1 MERKHYDKPYL
12 RIECFCPNEYCTPCK
27 TELTPF
33 TEKWG
38 SNIYLDF
45 NSNDSYNAGEFYAG
59 NTTQEDGTKKSIDIY
74 ELQANT
80 GTDWNKLESLPSLTD
95 GISYTGGQFNLL
107 IDGFTEEVPVKFNKL
122 GTADVLI
129 KDGVAYRNHS

>member
-1 MERKHYDKPYL
+1 MERKPYNKPFL
-12 RIECFCPNEYCTPCK
+12 RIECFNPNEYCTPCK
-27 TELTPF
+27 IDLTPL

-45 NSNDSYNAGEFYAG
+45 NSNKSYNAGEFYSGSTNEA
-59 NTTQEDGTKKSIDIY
+59 DGTKKSVDIF

-80 GTDWNKLESLPSLTD
+80 GDGWNKLESLPSLIE
-95 GISYTGGQFNLL
+95 GMSYTGGQFSLL
-107 IDGFTEEVPVKFNKL
+107 IDGFSEEVPVKFNKL

-129 KDGVAYRNHS
+129 KNGVAYRNHS